1 MMAGAGGCVGERRC
15 ARERSVCFGEY
26 VGVCRGCAGADEVR
40 FRGAQMPG
48 MREPHMQ
55 VTLRAWTPRGP

>member
-1 MMAGAGGCVGERRC
+1 
-15 ARERSVCFGEY
+15 VCFGEY